1 MGNNISSVKTI
12 SANNINEITIEDNN
26 KNNNKLNLCCYKNIL
41 NKDSQTLEDKQFN
54 KNNMNNPNNSTTS
67 KTIKTIKIIKNN
79 NFNQE
84 KIDIIN
90 KINHNSTLNTNF
102 NSTISINKK
111 ALPKTNNNNNHI
123 EIKKIKEE
131 EDEKQNIINNTL
143 VKNYSLPNKDKK
155 KIQIKTLKEF
165 EGNKIE
171 ENNNSNDNDE
181 EEEEEDKNNEN
192 NNNNSEEKNEDE
204 NYQVYNE
211 TESIKNNNIKQ
222 TLSAS
227 KYKNSL
233 NSLYG
238 YFRNDTVIEQNQIR
252 GYFLKKK
259 KNFTYQGSRNLYTK
273 KKEGFGIIKWED
285 GSILKCKFENSL
297 VDSIAYFYDNI
308 TKDKYYGN
316 YIENLPNGYG
326 IYIHENYKSEGEFI
340 KNYLNGIGIEF
351 YTDDY
356 YYQGE
361 FKKNLKD
368 GIGLYRWPDGTIYT
382 GEWKNNSMTGF
393 GIMKFCNENIY
404 EGEFKDGEIHGFG
417 MFKWNNKKFFIG
429 NYKNGKKH
437 GIGMFFYSVEPLN
450 VLISIYDDGKQIGVG
465 CKINHNKEKIFFWKD
480 GKKPIMLNGYWD
492 VKDYLPTEYLKYQ
505 KFFEIH
511 LKHKIKFLNKIKQYG
526 VDIGNID
533 ALETRNQTVNE
544 FHMESKEYEL

>member
-1 MGNNISSVKTI
+1 MGNNISSVKSI
-12 SANNINEITIEDNN
+12 STNNIDKNIS
-26 KNNNKLNLCCYKNIL
+26 NNNKVNNRLNLCCYRNIL
-41 NKDSQTLEDKQFN
+41 NKDSQTLEDKEFN
-54 KNNMNNPNNSTTS
+54 KDNINNNNSTAS

-79 NFNQE
+79 NYNQE
-84 KIDIIN
+84 KLDIIN

-102 NSTISINKK
+102 NSSISINKK
-111 ALPKTNNNNNHI
+111 VVPKNNNNNII
-123 EIKKIKEE
+123 EIKKIKDE
-131 EDEKQNIINNTL
+131 EDEKQSIINN
-143 VKNYSLPNKDKK
+143 SLIKKSSISNDDKK
-155 KIQIKTLKEF
+155 NKIKTLKEF
-165 EGNKIE
+165 EINKIDE
-171 ENNNSNDNDE
+171 NSNNNNENEEEDEEEKNKENNNKNNTEEQKDND
-181 EEEEEDKNNEN
+181 DEN
-192 NNNNSEEKNEDE
+192 NYE
-204 NYQVYNE
+204 VYNE

-259 KNFTYQGSRNLYTK
+259 KNFKYQGSRNLLTK

-297 VDSIAYFYDNI
+297 VDSIAFFYDNI

-326 IYIHENYKSEGEFI
+326 IYIHDNYKSEGEFI

-417 MFKWNNKKFFIG
+417 MFKWNNKKFYIG

-437 GIGMFFYSVEPLN
+437 GLGMFFYSTDPLN
-450 VLISIYDDGKQIGVG
+450 VLISIYDNGKQIGVG
-465 CKINHNKEKIFFWKD
+465 SKISRGKEKIFFWKD

-492 VKDYLPTEYLKYQ
+492 VKDYLPSEYIKYLR
-505 KFFEIH
+505 FFESH
-511 LKHKIKFLNKIKQYG
+511 LKFKIKFLNKIKQYG
-526 VDIGNID
+526 IEIGSID
-533 ALETRNQTVNE
+533 ALETRNQTANE
-544 FHMESKEYEL
+544 FNMESKEFEL